1 MREYRQTFI
10 KVLSGMLQRPMW
22 GMLLISLC
30 VMSLVYANR
39 TVWNLP
45 VAVVDMDH
53 SPASRLFIRDLDATS
68 KIDMINYAS
77 LEGARRDLGWRKV
90 FAVIVMPVDLEKK
103 MLAGQSVA
111 IPVFGDATNRLANGQ
126 IEQDIIGAYQQMVT
140 HYNSAILMNNGFTR
154 PEAQVLLTP
163 IRAITQP
170 LFNPGISFAA
180 IVFPGLLVM
189 LLQHSLLIASVRVNL
204 TISASGQPS
213 LSVILGAYS
222 ALIPFWLFLSVVL
235 FGLWPWVL
243 GYRQTASIPEILLLT
258 FPFLL
263 AVISL
268 GNLLTECIRRVEI
281 VYLTLSFITMPVFYI
296 SGTIWPVQAM
306 PWGVRFISD
315 LLPSTWAIKAIA
327 GVNQMGLPWKNAL
340 PYIMV
345 LLLLCLLFNVLEFL
359 INIFRNRQRRET
371 FLKYLGY
378 RG

>member
-222 ALIPFWLFLSVVL
+222 ALIPIWLFLSVVL